1 MKKLNIIIAFI
12 AFVFCIQKVNAQII
26 NWNTVG
32 NTKHIINANF
42 GLDYSLSY
50 GIGYGYTL
58 NTKLPIVINANFSM
72 PAGETLFD
80 DFKTKIGGQIL
91 LLNTANFRGAVAIHG
106 IYRRHETEL
115 VRLQNFGSEMKGTFG
130 YYKSKWFVAAEVGFD
145 KAIVT
150 HFKHSQE
157 FRENVYA
164 EVADGW
170 YEPATGGN
178 FSYGLQ
184 TGYSFKKTD
193 LTLSLG
199 KVISQDFKTAPL
211 LPFYLNLG
219 FNYRLA
225 YQ

>member
-12 AFVFCIQKVNAQII
+12 AIVFCIPKVNAQII

-32 NTKHIINANF
+32 NTKHILNANF

-50 GIGYGYTL
+50 GIGYGYKL
-58 NTKLPIVINANFSM
+58 NTKLPLIINANFSM
-72 PAGETLFD
+72 PSGEKLFD

-91 LLNTANFRGAVAIHG
+91 LLNTSNFRGAVAIQG

-164 EVADGW
+164 EVVDGW
-170 YEPATGGN
+170 YEPGTGGN

-193 LTLSLG
+193 VTLNLG
-199 KVISQDFKTAPL
+199 KMISQDFKTAPL